1 MKITRTLLLVLIAA
15 ISLGMMT
22 VTVQAQDAPAA
33 PAAPATVDAP
43 ATPATPATPAVPDGV
58 PVLTEGDRSGGDTAG
73 KEADGKDADGKKKA
87 DPVKTEEPPA
97 GNPMFNPQMLFLI
110 GAMVLFF
117 VFMGR
122 NKRKTE
128 KKRKD
133 MIAALKKGDKVTT
146 IGGIVGSVLE
156 VRDDEVTIKI
166 DENSNTRMRFARWA
180 VRGVGSDAKTEEPE
194 GKK

>member
-15 ISLGMMT
+15 ISLGVMT
-22 VTVQAQDAPAA
+22 VTVQAQDTPAA
-33 PAAPATVDAP
+33 PAAPAATDTPAAPAGTDTPAAPAAADDAP
-43 ATPATPATPAVPDGV
+43 
-58 PVLTEGDRSGGDTAG
+58 VLDEGGRSGD
-73 KEADGKDADGKKKA
+73 DPDGKKDDGKTPA
-87 DPVKTEEPPA
+87 DTDKTEEVPPP
-97 GNPMFNPQMLFLI
+97 GNPLFNPQMLFLI

-122 NKRKTE
+122 GKRKTE
-128 KKRKD
+128 KKRKE
-133 MIAALKKGDKVTT
+133 MLSALKKGDKVTT

-180 VRGVGSDAKTEEPE
+180 VRGVGSDAKNEEPE